1 MAPDTKSPLRALRKL
16 MGATVSFL
24 RRGFNPSKW
33 VARRRRRWRRRRI
46 KLLRNKRE
54 AQVRQMRRDI
64 AALLESRQ
72 EDTARIRVEHVIREQ
87 NIMAANE
94 IVELFCELI
103 AVRLPIIAKQREC
116 PADLKEGI
124 SSLIYAAPRCSEIPE
139 LGRIRDIFEKKYGK
153 DFVAAASDLRPNSG
167 VNRLLIEKL
176 SVRKPTGEVK
186 LKFLKEIAKQ
196 FQVDWDAAETEQ
208 ELLKPPEER
217 LDGPCTFVSATSIPM
232 KSSPAAAP
240 PPDVQPNYT
249 SHRHYNENENSAVQF
264 KDSASAAQA
273 AAELAKKAVS
283 AAQAAAFLANQNSP
297 SYNHPVGFKTS
308 KNEFSTP
315 STIDG
320 PPRQSLHR
328 QNDLSMNEFKHNM
341 KIFSSQSFNGSTNAE
356 DDAVD
361 TDELGDRKVLRRN
374 SCVAKTVHSDIKFD
388 DSDGFDSESDE
399 AVELERRHSMES
411 RGQPNRPP
419 PLVPTRRDHFEE
431 RENGNNND
439 LNKVSPISHVHPKLA
454 RLRSA
459 HCSLRGSQILQEVK
473 QLLKVSSHLLPF
485 TCLNWL
491 RYIGFRNVCM
501 VKSSDLV
508 FILYL

>member
-1 MAPDTKSPLRALRKL
+1 MATA
-16 MGATVSFL
+16 
-24 RRGFNPSKW
+24 
-33 VARRRRRWRRRRI
+33 RI

-72 EDTARIRVEHVIREQ
+72 EDTARIEEQ

-196 FQVDWDAAETEQ
+196 YQVDWDAAETEQ

-217 LDGPCTFVSATSIPM
+217 LVYLTTSLSLSLSLSLVLQYVSKYYNIL
-232 KSSPAAAP
+232 
-240 PPDVQPNYT
+240 Q
-249 SHRHYNENENSAVQF
+249 HYNENENSAVQF
-264 KDSASAAQA
+264 KDSASAAKA

-297 SYNHPVGFKTS
+297 SYNHPVGFETS

-320 PPRQSLHR
+320 PPRQSLNR

-341 KIFSSQSFNGSTNAE
+341 KIFSSQSFNGSINAE
-356 DDAVD
+356 DNAVD

-399 AVELERRHSMES
+399 AVELERRRSMES
-411 RGQPNRPP
+411 RGPPNRPP

-439 LNKVSPISHVHPKLA
+439 LNKVSPISHVHPKLPDYDALTA
-454 RLRSA
+454 RFEALKSRKRYLNHPLPADPKSP
-459 HCSLRGSQILQEVK
+459 GSKFQVVLDSILT
-473 QLLKVSSHLLPF
+473 SP
-485 TCLNWL
+485 TY
-491 RYIGFRNVCM
+491 RY
-501 VKSSDLV
+501 KL
-508 FILYL
+508 

>member
-1 MAPDTKSPLRALRKL
+1 MDEGSKTEAQMATA
-16 MGATVSFL
+16 
-24 RRGFNPSKW
+24 
-33 VARRRRRWRRRRI
+33 RI

-196 FQVDWDAAETEQ
+196 YQVDWDAAETEQ

-264 KDSASAAQA
+264 KDSASAAKA

-297 SYNHPVGFKTS
+297 SYNHPVGFETS

-320 PPRQSLHR
+320 PPRQSLNR

-341 KIFSSQSFNGSTNAE
+341 KIFSSQSFNGSINAE
-356 DDAVD
+356 DNAVD
-361 TDELGDRKVLRRN
+361 SDELGDRKVLRRN

-399 AVELERRHSMES
+399 AVELERRRSMES
-411 RGQPNRPP
+411 RGPPNRPPPP
-419 PLVPTRRDHFEE
+419 PLVPTRTDHFEE

-439 LNKVSPISHVHPKLA
+439 LNKVSPISHVHPKLPDYDALTA
-454 RLRSA
+454 RFEA
-459 HCSLRGSQILQEVK
+459 
-473 QLLKVSSHLLPF
+473 LKS
-485 TCLNWL
+485 
-491 RYIGFRNVCM
+491 RKR
-501 VKSSDLV
+501 
-508 FILYL
+508 